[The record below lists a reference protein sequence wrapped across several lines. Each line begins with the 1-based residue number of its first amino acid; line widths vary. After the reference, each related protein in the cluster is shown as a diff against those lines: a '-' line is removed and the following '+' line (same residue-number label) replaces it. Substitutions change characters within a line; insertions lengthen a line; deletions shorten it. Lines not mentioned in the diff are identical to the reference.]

1 MCIWC
6 KQKKC
11 LHWQRIEEA
20 PELKFDK
27 YPAGIWPPFGHMEYE
42 TWSTLN
48 GHHVWVHHM
57 AYFENPGKLGV
68 SKQFDYEL
76 RETLVHNKIFLDMI
90 LLNRWMPLV
99 EDVKRQLAENGEL
112 EGIRRLSMDAPP
124 VFVIEI
130 ADAEG
135 RELRIRTGR
144 VMLEYQAR
152 FLKAKI
158 QRYLYR
164 PWSRRVGGRLQRGG
178 RLHGRHLFD
187 IVRIIKK
194 YETRW
199 IFGYRFETEVDKTA
213 LRLFVEGPEQCRVVF
228 MHETIQ
234 QEEPNI
240 EEPKKADEKS
250 KKADEG
256 SESEDEGSE
265 EEVAESEEEDE
276 ELEEADEESEEA
288 DDEV

>member
-1 MCIWC
+1 
-6 KQKKC
+6 
-11 LHWQRIEEA
+11 
-20 PELKFDK
+20 
-27 YPAGIWPPFGHMEYE
+27 MEYE
-42 TWSTLN
+42 AWSTSGDSVLTIY
-48 GHHVWVHHM
+48 HM

-76 RETLVHNKIFLDMI
+76 RETLVHNKIFLDML
-90 LLNRWMPLV
+90 LLNEWKPLV
-99 EDVKRQLAENGEL
+99 EDVKRQLTENGEL
-112 EGIRRLSMDAPP
+112 EGIRRLSMDAPS

-144 VMLEYQAR
+144 VMVAHQAR

-178 RLHGRHLFD
+178 RLHGQHLFD
-187 IVRIIKK
+187 IARIIKK

-199 IFGYRFETEVDKTA
+199 ALGYRFETELENRV
-213 LRLFVEGPEQCRVVF
+213 LGRLFVEGPEQCHRVF

-234 QEEPNI
+234 HEEPNI
-240 EEPKKADEKS
+240 EGS
-250 KKADEG
+250 KKADE
-256 SESEDEGSE
+256 
-265 EEVAESEEEDE
+265 ESEESDEDSE
-276 ELEEADEESEEA
+276 ETDEESEEA

>member
-1 MCIWC
+1 
-6 KQKKC
+6 
-11 LHWQRIEEA
+11 
-20 PELKFDK
+20 
-27 YPAGIWPPFGHMEYE
+27 
-42 TWSTLN
+42 
-48 GHHVWVHHM
+48 M

-76 RETLVHNKIFLDMI
+76 RETLVHNKIFLDMM
-90 LLNRWMPLV
+90 LLNKWMPLV
-99 EDVKRQLAENGEL
+99 EEVKRQLAENGEL
-112 EGIRRLSMDAPP
+112 EGIRRLSMDAPS

-152 FLKAKI
+152 FIKARI

-187 IVRIIKK
+187 IARIIKK

-199 IFGYRFETEVDKTA
+199 IFGYRFETELDKGA
-213 LRLFVEGPEQCRVVF
+213 RRLDVEGPDQCRLVF

-240 EEPKKADEKS
+240 EEPKKADEES

-256 SESEDEGSE
+256 SEK
-265 EEVAESEEEDE
+265 EDE